1 MRWNEIVN
9 ESTGVD
15 GVLDYLKGEI
25 ERGGLAVS
33 ENSSDYIAGYFRE
46 HPEELAGFKAAVPE
60 GAEPFKWLTQQ
71 FQVRFG
77 ERMMDFAFD
86 VQDRLDAAAPPA
98 PAKPV
103 KRTRGKRPTPA
114 QYD

>member
-1 MRWNEIVN
+1 MRWNEIVT

-15 GVLDYLKGEI
+15 GVLDHLKQEI

-33 ENSSDYIAGYFRE
+33 ENSTDYIADYFRD

-60 GAEPFKWLTQQ
+60 GEEPFRWLTKQ
-71 FQVRFG
+71 FSVKFG
-77 ERMMDFAFD
+77 IRMMDLAFD
-86 VQDRLDAAAPPA
+86 VQDRLDAAQPPA
-98 PAKPV
+98 PPKPV